1 MDKQPWLTFSLEDTL
16 YALPVKDIR
25 EVSPWSRPEPVPA
38 APQMVEGIINSRG
51 EIVTVVDARLLL
63 GLPATDADE
72 DSRTMTLEL
81 PGETIGL
88 TVDRV
93 GEIAQLDERDI
104 EQPHTPQAAI
114 PATVQVDDELVV
126 ALDISYLRELSA
138 REGK

>member
-38 APQMVEGIINSRG
+38 ARRWWKASLIPVGKSS
-51 EIVTVVDARLLL
+51 LLL
-63 GLPATDADE
+63 MPVYCLVCPATDADE

-138 REGK
+138 KEGK